1 MSAIVGAGFPRP
13 TGWETQPLRLPLPR
27 FLASPSSHFP
37 LQHMSPRWG
46 FKVFAYPVCYKHVAP
61 LGLNTSR
68 FPVLNPANPSILS
81 ILIQTTNA
89 LRNQPNRDT
98 ICHHSPQRRCST
110 VRVIIILFL
119 LLLAAPAFSELTKED
134 LRTIIKEEVR
144 PIIKEEITASEKRM
158 KEYIDLKIET
168 VNAKIDAT
176 NARIDDVEKSLNAR
190 IDNVEKSIDAL
201 DENLTER
208 IRDIWLLVL
217 ALIGLIAA
225 AIVIPQ
231 LIIAYR
237 EKGQKQMQT
246 QIDQLREKIEAMSQ

>member
-1 MSAIVGAGFPRP
+1 M
-13 TGWETQPLRLPLPR
+13 
-27 FLASPSSHFP
+27 
-37 LQHMSPRWG
+37 
-46 FKVFAYPVCYKHVAP
+46 KVI
-61 LGLNTSR
+61 T
-68 FPVLNPANPSILS
+68 ILS
-81 ILIQTTNA
+81 
-89 LRNQPNRDT
+89 
-98 ICHHSPQRRCST
+98 
-110 VRVIIILFL
+110 L
-119 LLLAAPAFSELTKED
+119 LLLLVSPAFSKLTKED

-144 PIIKEEITASEKRM
+144 PIIKEETTASEKRM

-201 DENLTER
+201 DENLTDR

-225 AIVIPQ
+225 AIAIPQ

-237 EKGQKQMQT
+237 EKGQKQMQS
-246 QIDQLREKIEAMSQ
+246 QIEQLRQKIEALENAS